1 MLDGKIHIFTSTQR
15 DGSYQKKVSRSVRR
29 RLRNVSDKSCVENQN
44 TYFVFNNLFF
54 FQNCAVCEIMRKNI
68 VESGRLQVTIWR
80 MRIAFCIPKSTNT
93 HSEYLILTAF
103 PLQQWLH
110 ERASILRVRALPV
123 LYVLPTECIY
133 AFLWVSEQ
141 IAFISMRTISVWFS

>member
-1 MLDGKIHIFTSTQR
+1 MAPIK
-15 DGSYQKKVSRSVRR
+15 KKVYRSVRR

-44 TYFVFNNLFF
+44 TYFVFSNLFF
-54 FQNCAVCEIMRKNI
+54 LLQNCAVCEIMRKNI
-68 VESGRLQVTIWR
+68 VESGRPQVTIWR

-103 PLQQWLH
+103 PLQQWLQ
-110 ERASILRVRALPV
+110 ERASILRVRALHV

-133 AFLWVSEQ
+133 AFLW
-141 IAFISMRTISVWFS
+141 ISDHIVRRT